1 MTGRQTLSNVRV
13 EIQKI
18 DYLPPMPS
26 IAQEILIASNDDSS
40 DMDDIARIIKKDP
53 GLTAKILGMANSAFF
68 GFGRNVITIEEA
80 IINVLGLDLVKGFAL
95 SLAMSR
101 IFDVDR
107 CSSFDINRY
116 WCSAFLTAEL
126 ASGFTNH
133 VDKKQNLDPNQL
145 YLYGL
150 LHNIG
155 ILVLVN
161 RFPNIMSELFTEALT
176 DREKSLIEYEKET
189 IDFNHHNAGAWLAEK
204 WKLPYEIID
213 VIEHHHDLGYQQRN
227 TSLVILIG
235 YCSRISRQWLLDTQF
250 MQLLNSL
257 SGIRI
262 ITNVGNQQIDKNSFI
277 DLSMRTII
285 ENLEVEEVFLYL
297 LEDTSLNCV
306 ASLSWE
312 QFMKNES
319 SLHSENT
326 HIC

>member
-26 IAQEILIASNDDSS
+26 IAQEILIASNDASS

-53 GLTAKILGMANSAFF
+53 ALTAKILGMANSAFF
-68 GFGRNVITIEEA
+68 GFGRNVTTIEEA

-95 SLAMSR
+95 SLAMSSV
-101 IFDVDR
+101 FDPSKCD
-107 CSSFDINRY
+107 SFDINRY

-133 VDKKQNLDPNQL
+133 IDEKQALDANQL

-161 RFPNIMSELFTEALT
+161 RFPNIMTELFTEAMA
-176 DREKSLIEYEKET
+176 DREKRLIEYEKNT
-189 IDFNHHNAGAWLAEK
+189 IDFNHHEAGAWLAEK

-213 VIEHHHDLGYQQRN
+213 VIEHHHDLTYEERN
-227 TSLVILIG
+227 SNFVTLIG
-235 YCSRISRQWLLDTQF
+235 YCSRIARQWLLDTQYDPL
-250 MQLLNSL
+250 QE
-257 SGIRI
+257 
-262 ITNVGNQQIDKNSFI
+262 I
-277 DLSMRTII
+277 DLLDMLKLDHDALSSYI
-285 ENLEVEEVFLYL
+285 EKSRKKL
-297 LEDTSLNCV
+297 DGIKSLV
-306 ASLSWE
+306 DE
-312 QFMKNES
+312 MTK
-319 SLHSENT
+319 
-326 HIC
+326 